1 MTCVIELFCLIIPLS
16 ERFAGLGGF
25 LVAWATQYII
35 IWVEFICAL
44 FTANL
49 LLSQNVN
56 ISLRGLRKSMHRCAC
71 ARGRAWHSF
80 RS

>member
-1 MTCVIELFCLIIPLS
+1 VIELFCLITPLS

-35 IWVEFICAL
+35 RWVEFICAL
-44 FTANL
+44 FPANL
-49 LLSQNVN
+49 LLSQNDN
-56 ISLRGLRKSMHRCAC
+56 ISLRGLRKSMHRRAC
-71 ARGRAWHSF
+71 ALERAWHRF